1 MKNGVLYIKIEQNTE
16 VLNKKIFLQDFAKL
30 YCSDNDI
37 LKDLKQTVFWTTKSK
52 EDTKYMFS
60 VMKVIEIIQ
69 KKYPGL
75 EIINLGETDFI
86 VTYKVSTKKNKLL
99 EYGKVVFVV
108 LTAFFGGAFSIM
120 TFNTDVSVADVFD
133 LTYQLV
139 LGQEQMGIGIVE
151 IGYSVGLVVGIMVF
165 YNHFF
170 RKIIHNDPTPIQVEM
185 RKYEEELN
193 SAMIQDAAREGKTI
207 DVN

>member
-16 VLNKKIFLQDFAKL
+16 VLNKKIYLQDFAKL
-30 YCSDNDI
+30 YCSDNSI
-37 LKDLKQTVFWTTKSK
+37 VKDLKQMVFWTTKSNQ
-52 EDTKYMFS
+52 DTKYMFS
-60 VMKVIEIIQ
+60 VMKVIEEIQ
-69 KKYPGL
+69 KRYPGM

-86 VTYKVSTKKNKLL
+86 ITYKVSAKKSKIL
-99 EYGKVVFVV
+99 EYGKAAFVV

-120 TFNTDVSVADVFD
+120 TFNTDVSVSDVFD
-133 LTYQLV
+133 LTYKLV
-139 LGQEQMGIGIVE
+139 LGQEQNGAGIVE
-151 IGYSVGLVVGIMVF
+151 VGYSVGLVVGIMVF

-170 RKIIHNDPTPIQVEM
+170 RKVIHDDPTPIQVEM

-193 SAMIQDAAREGKTI
+193 SAMIQDASREGKTI

>member
-1 MKNGVLYIKIEQNTE
+1 MKDGVLYIKIEQNTE

-30 YCSDNDI
+30 YCSDSDI
-37 LKDLKQTVFWTTKSK
+37 LKDLKQMLFWTVKSK
-52 EDTKYMFS
+52 EDIKYMFS
-60 VMKVIEIIQ
+60 VMKVIEVIQ
-69 KKYPGL
+69 DKYSGL

-86 VTYKVSTKKNKLL
+86 ITYKVSRQKNKLL
-99 EYGKVVFVV
+99 EYGKVAFVV

-120 TFNTDVSVADVFD
+120 TFNTDVSIADVFG

-139 LGQEQMGIGIVE
+139 LGQEQMGVGIVE

-170 RKIIHNDPTPIQVEM
+170 HKMLHNDPTPIQVEM

-193 SAMIQDAAREGKTI
+193 SAMIQDAAREGKMI